1 MTGIWGEIPRAIAY
15 VGPMK
20 TLRLLFAP
28 LFLVLALTPAR
39 AAEEL
44 SLDDI
49 SRYLNDLRKVQADF
63 TQINA
68 DGSISTGRIFIS
80 RPGKARFEYNPPN
93 EALVIAGGQ
102 QLAIFDPKSND
113 GPTQYPLKRTPLKLI
128 LARNIDLGRERMVIA
143 REFDGISTTITA
155 QDPDNPEYGSIT
167 MTFTDNPVELRQWV
181 ITDDVGDQTTVIL
194 GVLEQAPD
202 LPLELFNINREIDRR
217 MR

>member
-1 MTGIWGEIPRAIAY
+1 
-15 VGPMK
+15 MK
-20 TLRLLFAP
+20 MFRLLLAP
-28 LFLVLALTPAR
+28 LMLVLALAPAR

-49 SRYLNDLRKVQADF
+49 SRYLNGLRTVQADF

-68 DGSISTGRIFIS
+68 DGSISTGKIYIS

-128 LARNIDLGRERMVIA
+128 LARKIDLGREDMVVG
-143 REFDGISTTITA
+143 REFDGISTTVTA
-155 QDPDNPEYGSIT
+155 QDPENPEYGTIA

-194 GVLEQAPD
+194 GLLQQAPD
-202 LPLELFNINREIDRR
+202 LSLDLFNINREIARR
-217 MR
+217 SR